1 MSSLRGRLAVFVLV
15 VALSVSAV
23 AGAGMI
29 TNQGSTE
36 RPTVDQAHLQ
46 PGATD
51 VPELERG
58 GEISFD
64 DDGTD
69 KTVVIDVAHANDVS
83 RSDLQP
89 VVSALT
95 AEGHTVKYHAQ
106 GQSGLGQD
114 EPEVALAE
122 TLQDADAMIVVDP
135 GTRYTSAE
143 ADVVSEFADAG
154 GRVMIAAGPE
164 TGGTASILL
173 GSLTG
178 TAAAGGGEIES
189 VSSPLGIAYD
199 TGYLYD
205 MENYETNYQTIGA
218 TPAVNST
225 LTDGVERVV
234 FDAPTP
240 VATDGTTLLTTPA
253 TTEHSESR
261 TAGEYGVVARSGN
274 TVAVGDTGFMTTATH
289 NIADN
294 EVLIGNVLE
303 FLVTGDKASG
313 APSVPGEQPQPGAG
327 AGAGAGVGAGTG
339 TGAAGTGAGA
349 GN

>member
-15 VALSVSAV
+15 VVLSVTAV

-36 RPTVDQAHLQ
+36 RPTVDQAQ
-46 PGATD
+46 YQVD

-64 DDGTD
+64 DGVD

-106 GQSGLGQD
+106 EGSGLGQ
-114 EPEVALAE
+114 EPDVALAE
-122 TLQDADAMIVVDP
+122 TLQEADALIVVDP
-135 GTRYTSAE
+135 GTRYTAAE

-164 TGGTASILL
+164 TGGTATALL

-178 TAAAGGGEIES
+178 ATAAGGGEVES

-205 MENYETNYQTIGA
+205 MENYETNYRTITA

-225 LTDGVERVV
+225 LTEGVDEVV

-240 VATDGTTLLTTPA
+240 VATEETTLLTTTA
-253 TTEHSESR
+253 TTEHSENR
-261 TAGEYGVVARSGN
+261 VAGEYGVVARSGN
-274 TVAVGDTGFMTTATH
+274 AVAVGDPGFMTTETH

-294 EVLIGNVLE
+294 EVLIGNMLE

-313 APSVPGEQPQPGAG
+313 VPSVPGEEPQPGPGAG
-327 AGAGAGVGAGTG
+327 AGAGAGAGTG
-339 TGAAGTGAGA
+339 TA